1 MSATLTGGEGKLYIQ
16 VCVDQGAIVQVV
28 LHSTRPIQA
37 CTLLIGRPV
46 EEAMALLPRWFS
58 LCATAQSV
66 AGLTAAE
73 NALGLRLPPAQSAA
87 RQLLVAAEAL
97 EQTLWRLLLDWPRS
111 AGLPPAVASFK
122 RLRYALKR
130 LPLHLFSD
138 PAWQRIGGGPLL
150 ADAAALA
157 GTLTAM
163 ETELEHCVYG
173 PACAGWDG
181 REGQAFRQWVAAAP
195 TVVAT
200 TLRLL
205 LEHGLADFG
214 CSVVEPLPTLEP
226 QWLAQRLAGAADDA
240 FCAYPQRDGV
250 VYETGALARQ
260 WTHPVLTALRTAYGT
275 GLFTRLAARLIEC
288 GALVT
293 EIRQRAQ
300 TVIHDTAAGPAPA
313 AGATAN
319 GSGLGV
325 VECARGRLAHWLKT
339 ENGTVSAY
347 RILAPTEWNFHPE
360 GPLPRGL
367 VGRWV
372 GEGARARQA
381 VEWLVTA
388 LDPCVDFVLDLRQA
402 RRAAD

>member
-1 MSATLTGGEGKLYIQ
+1 MR
-16 VCVDQGAIVQVV
+16 
-28 LHSTRPIQA
+28 H
-37 CTLLIGRPV
+37 
-46 EEAMALLPRWFS
+46 
-58 LCATAQSV
+58 
-66 AGLTAAE
+66 
-73 NALGLRLPPAQSAA
+73 
-87 RQLLVAAEAL
+87 
-97 EQTLWRLLLDWPRS
+97 
-111 AGLPPAVASFK
+111 
-122 RLRYALKR
+122 
-130 LPLHLFSD
+130 
-138 PAWQRIGGGPLL
+138 
-150 ADAAALA
+150 
-157 GTLTAM
+157 
-163 ETELEHCVYG
+163 G

-275 GLFTRLAARLIEC
+275 GLFTRLAARLIDA

-313 AGATAN
+313 AENSQRLRSWRGGMRAGAVGALAEDRERHSQRLPD
-319 GSGLGV
+319 SGTYGV
-325 VECARGRLAHWLKT
+325 EF
-339 ENGTVSAY
+339 SS
-347 RILAPTEWNFHPE
+347 
-360 GPLPRGL
+360 
-367 VGRWV
+367 
-372 GEGARARQA
+372 
-381 VEWLVTA
+381 
-388 LDPCVDFVLDLRQA
+388 
-402 RRAAD
+402 RRAAAARFGRPVGGGGRTGAAGGRVAGDRAGSLR

>member
-1 MSATLTGGEGKLYIQ
+1 MSAALTGGEGKLYIQ
-16 VCVDQGAIVQVV
+16 VCVDQGVIVRVAP
-28 LHSTRPIQA
+28 HSTRPIQA
-37 CTLLIGRPV
+37 CALLIGRPL

-111 AGLPPAVASFK
+111 VGLPPAVESFK
-122 RLRYALKR
+122 RLRQALKS
-130 LPLHLFSD
+130 LPLQLFSD
-138 PAWQRIGGGPLL
+138 PAWQRISGGPLL
-150 ADAAALA
+150 ADVAALA
-157 GTLTAM
+157 RTLTAI
-163 ETELEHCVYG
+163 ETELEYSVYG
-173 PACAGWDG
+173 LAYADQDR
-181 REGQAFRQWVAAAP
+181 REGQGFRQWVAAAP
-195 TVVAT
+195 TVVAA
-200 TLRLL
+200 TLHLI

-214 CSVVEPLPTLEP
+214 RSAVEPLPALNP
-226 QWLAQRLAGAADDA
+226 QWLAQRLADAADDA

-260 WTHPVLTALRTAYGT
+260 WTHPLLAALCADYGT
-275 GLFTRLAARLIEC
+275 GLLTRLAARLIEC

-300 TVIHDTAAGPAPA
+300 TVIHDAAADVAPA
-313 AGATAN
+313 AAATAN

-360 GPLPRGL
+360 GPLSRGL
-367 VGRWV
+367 VGRRV
-372 GEGARARQA
+372 GEGVRTRQA

-388 LDPCVDFVLDLRQA
+388 LDPCVDFVLDLREA
-402 RRAAD
+402 RMAVD